1 MYKGLAIDPIETT
14 TKKERIVGAIRKA
27 ILFGKLKPGH
37 RIVESHLARHLRVGN
52 TAVREALFELQSRGF
67 VTRVANKGTF
77 VTQLTVDE
85 VEQIFR
91 ARREMEGLAAELLQ
105 DRMTEATLDS
115 LQRCIDEMRSAAA
128 VVDLEVFCRLDV
140 EFHTTIWH
148 SSGNRFL
155 AAALETM
162 VLPLFAFFN
171 MTCPPDRETLLAG
184 VERHAEL
191 LGALRDGRNVRKCM
205 ENAVDYFR
213 AEKLML
219 LFDIRKGEHGQPDG
233 NVETSPTLPL
243 PG

>member
-1 MYKGLAIDPIETT
+1 MNKRLAIDPIETT
-14 TKKERIVGAIRKA
+14 TKKERIVEAIRKA
-27 ILFGKLKPGH
+27 ILSGKLKPGH
-37 RIVESHLARHLRVGN
+37 RIVESHLATHLGVGN
-52 TAVREALFELQSRGF
+52 TAVREALFELHSRGF

-105 DRMTEATLDS
+105 GRITEAILAS
-115 LQRCIDEMRSAAA
+115 LQRCVDGMRSAAA
-128 VVDLEVFCRLDV
+128 FFDLEVFCRLDV
-140 EFHTTIWH
+140 EFHTTIWR

-171 MTCPPDRETLLAG
+171 MACPPDRETLLAG
-184 VERHAEL
+184 VERHEDL
-191 LGALRDGRNVRKCM
+191 LGAFRDGRNVRKCT

-219 LFDIRKGEHGQPDG
+219 LFDIRKGEHGRPDG